1 MAAVN
6 KRAIVDRGTHTPG
19 FDLQTTNTLPK
30 VIHVDLVSTLT
41 FLESAALSFF
51 WRIKALNPKKVDA
64 ETWKWFEEVVVTAV
78 NKQSI
83 SGNGKA
89 CMNPTVGQRECRGGE
104 EDESLEAI
112 RHTQGVKEGASTTR
126 SWVSMSRR
134 DDTGFM
140 RWVQVG
146 VDEAGAISSRQ
157 GISNLTSLIQFH
169 WGVLPLL
176 LSRCLIS
183 E

>member
-1 MAAVN
+1 
-6 KRAIVDRGTHTPG
+6 
-19 FDLQTTNTLPK
+19 
-30 VIHVDLVSTLT
+30 
-41 FLESAALSFF
+41 
-51 WRIKALNPKKVDA
+51 
-64 ETWKWFEEVVVTAV
+64 
-78 NKQSI
+78 
-83 SGNGKA
+83 
-89 CMNPTVGQRECRGGE
+89 MNPTVGQRECRGGE

-126 SWVSMSRR
+126 SWVSKSRR